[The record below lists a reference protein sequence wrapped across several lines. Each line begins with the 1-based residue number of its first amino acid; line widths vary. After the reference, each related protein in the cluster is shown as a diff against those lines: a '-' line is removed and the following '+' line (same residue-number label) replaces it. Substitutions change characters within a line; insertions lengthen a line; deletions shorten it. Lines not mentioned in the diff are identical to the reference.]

1 MTPSCPSPDI
11 KGFLMMN
18 FGRRDRFTEGK
29 SIDKSALKPALYD
42 PPTAAGRG
50 TNVPARTAAAACCTP
65 LPGRAAAPAYG
76 RGVA

>member
-1 MTPSCPSPDI
+1 
-11 KGFLMMN
+11 MMN

-50 TNVPARTAAAACCTP
+50 TNVPARTAAPPPGTTP
-65 LPGRAAAPAYG
+65 MQSERYRLVGGLVGATQR
-76 RGVA
+76 